1 VQQMVIGPIGLS
13 GVPVPWIVV
22 LAIKHEQEPALIQN
36 QNIMALIVVQM
47 TMKHKFVISNHVQ

>member
-1 VQQMVIGPIGLS
+1 MVIGPIGLS

-36 QNIMALIVVQM
+36 LNIMAQIVVQM
-47 TMKHKFVISNHVQ
+47 SLKQKFAMTNLVQ

>member
-1 VQQMVIGPIGLS
+1 MVIGPIGLS